1 MKFKG
6 IPKVAISLIA
16 LNCIAFIIT
25 GPIKQYLK
33 TDPLT
38 DYLISLF
45 SVFLHTDIFHLI
57 FNMIFL
63 SVFGSYLE
71 DRIGGKKFLLYYF
84 ISEIG
89 AKSLHIIMY
98 GALGIG
104 PSGAIFGIMGI
115 YLSRCHYSKIKTI
128 IPVIFPFKVNID
140 AKWFLVFWFLRDMY
154 NAIFTMNYIAY
165 WAHIGGFLTGLIIG
179 KLNHYWVAANKE
191 HLHDR
196 ARECME
202 KNYGTAEVAKDL
214 LKALELDP
222 EDPDIHLALA
232 RLCSMQSVEKEQAK
246 KYYLNAAHLYY
257 RAEKAKSLAG
267 EVFLEYLLKYREPV
281 EPKTHL
287 QYANT
292 LAHVFDYKDAAQV
305 LEPLIEVKDIKDD
318 LGAILFYRY
327 INFALKAELRE
338 HAENAYIK
346 FKLKYPDSLLIQEI
360 ESLFN
365 TSKPALKE
373 PLQIDMTRPSQ
384 WWVRIYGMFHVVI
397 TDRLFWPLSFITLSG
412 ALLLNRLPQYHIT
425 AYIHIFYIIAF
436 PLILSFILTLG
447 IKTILSLSGGI
458 YDGQSKTE
466 TQGLKGF
473 NRSFFMDKAKED
485 AKNLEARYKLARLYH
500 KKLNQPLKAIHEY
513 RILFKTSPKN
523 HHYKRDA
530 HHAIKELSHMSS

>member
-1 MKFKG
+1 
-6 IPKVAISLIA
+6 
-16 LNCIAFIIT
+16 
-25 GPIKQYLK
+25 
-33 TDPLT
+33 
-38 DYLISLF
+38 
-45 SVFLHTDIFHLI
+45 
-57 FNMIFL
+57 
-63 SVFGSYLE
+63 
-71 DRIGGKKFLLYYF
+71 
-84 ISEIG
+84 
-89 AKSLHIIMY
+89 
-98 GALGIG
+98 
-104 PSGAIFGIMGI
+104 
-115 YLSRCHYSKIKTI
+115 
-128 IPVIFPFKVNID
+128 
-140 AKWFLVFWFLRDMY
+140 
-154 NAIFTMNYIAY
+154 
-165 WAHIGGFLTGLIIG
+165 
-179 KLNHYWVAANKE
+179 
-191 HLHDR
+191 
-196 ARECME
+196 
-202 KNYGTAEVAKDL
+202 
-214 LKALELDP
+214 
-222 EDPDIHLALA
+222 
-232 RLCSMQSVEKEQAK
+232 
-246 KYYLNAAHLYY
+246 
-257 RAEKAKSLAG
+257 
-267 EVFLEYLLKYREPV
+267 
-281 EPKTHL
+281 
-287 QYANT
+287 
-292 LAHVFDYKDAAQV
+292 
-305 LEPLIEVKDIKDD
+305 VKDIKDD

-473 NRSFFMDKAKED
+473 NRSFFMDKAISCENENNLEGAEQYLKAVIKED